1 MSARWRLLTPS
12 PGAPDAA
19 GAVAILEVEG
29 DLGAA
34 FAAVGIAPV
43 EVGEVRV
50 RDLAGVDRG
59 IVARW
64 NETVASLMPHGGP
77 LIVRRLCE
85 ALEAAGI
92 ARGESRWVP
101 AVAGEEPPAGVLREM
116 VPDAIAAAPSPLAIE
131 LLLDQVGHADGA
143 RVYSGLSD
151 AVLARLRR
159 RLLNPPLVVALGP
172 ANIGK
177 SALLNALAGRSVSI
191 VADEPGTTRDHVG
204 ALLELGG
211 LVVRYVD
218 TPGVRAMAPGP
229 SAEIEVEARS
239 LAMELAKGADLVLLC
254 GDAGATPLA
263 PAPLGLLGAPALR
276 VATRCD
282 LGQPAWRADV
292 RTSVVTG
299 EGLAELA
306 AKIRE
311 MLVPRAALEDPRA
324 WRFWEA
330 DAP

>member
-1 MSARWRLLTPS
+1 LTPS

-116 VPDAIAAAPSPLAIE
+116 VLDAIATAPSPLAIE
-131 LLLDQVGHADGA
+131 LLLDQVGHADGERRHAAPEVDRA
-143 RVYSGLSD
+143 RVSD
-151 AVLARLRR
+151 AELARLRR

-282 LGQPAWRADV
+282 LGQPAWPADV